1 MGTLRGGAT
10 ALVVELGL
18 VVLIAGLV
26 LGTALRDRAYEA
38 GFAAA
43 KQEMSDRAQLA
54 YKQGREA
61 GAEER
66 FDEVWNDAFI
76 AGATQ
81 MLVLYEQGGASAMR
95 TQLAVV
101 KGER

>member
-1 MGTLRGGAT
+1 MDVLRG
-10 ALVVELGL
+10 
-18 VVLIAGLV
+18 
-26 LGTALRDRAYEA
+26 ALRAVLPALCIWLIIVCVFQAARSDGYRA
-38 GFAAA
+38 GFNTC
-43 KQEMSDRAQLA
+43 KTEMSERAQLA
-54 YKQGREA
+54 YRQGREA

-66 FDEVWNDAFI
+66 FDEIWNDAFI